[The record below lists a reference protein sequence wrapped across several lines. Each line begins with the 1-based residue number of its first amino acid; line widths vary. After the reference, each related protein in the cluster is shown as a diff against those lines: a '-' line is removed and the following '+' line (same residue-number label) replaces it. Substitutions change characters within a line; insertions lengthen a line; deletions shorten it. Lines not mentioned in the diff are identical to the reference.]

1 MLFSNE
7 TDLVLGHTMSLHLT
21 PPMLHDLHM
30 LGLPWVRAI
39 ETYVYGL
46 WEGLGKVAFKL
57 LILEILQHG
66 GF

>member
-1 MLFSNE
+1 M
-7 TDLVLGHTMSLHLT
+7 DLVLGHTMSLDLT
-21 PPMLHDLHM
+21 PTMLHDRHM

-39 ETYVYGL
+39 YICAWL
-46 WEGLGKVAFKL
+46 MRRFGKVAFKL